1 MTDYWFD
8 QRYADAYFAQYDA
21 NPGGPACD
29 RCGNAPATW
38 DSELCRSC
46 RDGAPDGRARRR
58 LDTQETP

>member
-38 DSELCRSC
+38 DSELCRHC
-46 RDGAPDGRARRR
+46 RDAAAGRAIQEH
-58 LDTQETP
+58 TKETP